1 MNALK
6 LIALLVIFPLLL
18 TALGNW
24 ERQRAEETT
33 KAMADYR
40 SNVSI
45 ARQQLRTLAAKNPTA
60 SIDLA
65 TGKISVEL
73 ALSRLDK
80 VEAELPTAEHVNR
93 AMRVLAPWV
102 MGFGLLAAAIGLAA
116 LAGTHWAGRRALQSR
131 ETLLRVF
138 SQGSRLLPY
147 GLVSHAVAMAATVAL
162 ALCYE
167 GLGMWHVGRLGSGE
181 VKLMAVLGVIA
192 AFCLYSI
199 WLLLKQLRHMLGMF
213 TPAPMEIFAREV
225 MPEQAPG
232 LWRQVNE
239 LAVKLG
245 ALPPDHIVASLAQG
259 FYVTSSDATL
269 LPTHTS
275 VRGRTLHVP
284 LPYLGL
290 LNTAEISAVIG
301 HELAHF
307 AGQDTEYSLRFLPIY
322 DGVNRSLEALHN
334 TLLASDLI
342 QGWLM
347 RPSFLFGVFF
357 IQRFDHAVNHW
368 SREREL
374 LADAAGA
381 RLAGN
386 AAAASALLRV
396 SVLQPHIEEALI
408 SQCETA
414 SAMDLTDA
422 VLVALRAQGLQLPP
436 EALDIQQ
443 PHPTDSHP
451 CNGERLQALN
461 VSLEEAKRNATRAVD
476 VEAAKAQLA
485 AFFSSAAALSEQL
498 SEDLIKAAAAEDEAQ
513 TELLKT
519 LAASAQGEHALH
531 EGGRRRAL
539 VTAVL
544 AVPFAVLGLVIMSL
558 PWLAPARVKGTPL
571 STFGAGAA
579 IASIALMFVW
589 LGVRRYKRAP
599 QIALRLTPEHFVFA
613 NLTQPLPI
621 EHIANV
627 SLQPIQGIW
636 LTLELTDE
644 APLPELRKT
653 AFGVPGVR
661 LNKKKRLVV
670 LQMAQLCID
679 NRKIEPYE
687 GLTLITDYVNASLA
701 RSILQSRQD

>member
-18 TALGNW
+18 AALGNW
-24 ERQRAEETT
+24 ERQRAEEMSN
-33 KAMADYR
+33 AMIDYH

-45 ARQQLRTLAAKNPTA
+45 AKQQLRALAARNPMA
-60 SIDLA
+60 SVDLPNE
-65 TGKISVEL
+65 KISVQL
-73 ALSRLDK
+73 ALSRLEK
-80 VEAELPTAEHVNR
+80 IEAELPTAHRVNR
-93 AMRVLAPWV
+93 AMRGLAPWV
-102 MGFGLLAAAIGLAA
+102 VGFGLLAAVIGLAA
-116 LAGTHWAGRRALQSR
+116 LAGTHWAGRQALQSR

-138 SQGSRLLPY
+138 TQGSRLLPY
-147 GLVSHAVAMAATVAL
+147 GLVSHVVAMAAAVAL
-162 ALCYE
+162 ALCFE

-181 VKLMAVLGVIA
+181 VKLMAVLGVVA

-199 WLLLKQLRHMLGMF
+199 WLLLRQLRHMLVMF

-225 MPEQAPG
+225 APVQAPG
-232 LWRQVNE
+232 LWRLVSE
-239 LAVKLG
+239 LAGRLG
-245 ALPPDHIVASLAQG
+245 ALPPDHIVVSLAQG

-269 LPTHTS
+269 LPAHTS
-275 VRGRTLHVP
+275 LHGRTLHVP

-290 LNTAEISAVIG
+290 LNPAEINAVIG

-307 AGQDTEYSLRFLPIY
+307 VGQDTEYSLRFLPIY
-322 DGVNRSLEALHN
+322 DGVNRSLEALQE

-347 RPSFLFGVFF
+347 RPSFLFGAFF

-386 AAAASALLRV
+386 GAAASALLRV
-396 SVLQPHIEEALI
+396 SVLQPHLEDALI
-408 SQCETA
+408 TLCETA
-414 SAMDLTDA
+414 STADLTQG
-422 VLVALRAQGLQLPP
+422 VLIALREQALQLPP
-436 EALDIQQ
+436 DALDIHQ

-451 CNGERLQALN
+451 SNGERLQALN
-461 VSLEEAKRNATRAVD
+461 VSLDETTRNATRAVD
-476 VEAAKAQLA
+476 VEAAQAQLA
-485 AFFSSAAALSEQL
+485 VFFSSVSALSEQL
-498 SEDLIKAAAAEDEAQ
+498 SDDLIQAVVAEDEAQ
-513 TELLKT
+513 TELLET

-539 VTAVL
+539 ITTVL
-544 AVPFAVLGLVIMSL
+544 AVPFVVLGLLIMSL
-558 PWLAPARVKGTPL
+558 HWLDPSRVKGTPL
-571 STFGAGAA
+571 STFGAGGA
-579 IASIALMFVW
+579 IASIALIFVW

-613 NLTQPLPI
+613 NLAQPLPI

-679 NRKIEPYE
+679 NRKIAPYE
-687 GLTLITDYVNASLA
+687 GLSLITDYVNASLA